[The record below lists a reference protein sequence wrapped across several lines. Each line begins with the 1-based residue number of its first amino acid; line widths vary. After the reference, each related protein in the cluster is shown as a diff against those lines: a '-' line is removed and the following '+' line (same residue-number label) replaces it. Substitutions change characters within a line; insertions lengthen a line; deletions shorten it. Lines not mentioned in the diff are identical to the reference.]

1 MYLLNVLIERNI
13 YALNN
18 TFLYASN
25 DYVNKGVRVLV
36 DFNSSKDL
44 IGYVLEVNET
54 TLTIEEL
61 KIEKGF
67 NIIFIKDIID
77 TKPLLND
84 ELFELGKTLSK
95 KYFYPLIGTYQ
106 TMLPKTLR
114 PKNIKTKD
122 LIHITLDL
130 SPLESS

>member
-67 NIIFIKDIID
+67 NISFIKDIID
-77 TKPLLND
+77 TKPLLNS
-84 ELFELGKTLSK
+84 ELFELGKL
-95 KYFYPLIGTYQ
+95 
-106 TMLPKTLR
+106 
-114 PKNIKTKD
+114 
-122 LIHITLDL
+122 
-130 SPLESS
+130 